1 MTNKLSVLKKIFY
14 AALLIAV
21 LVDVCFSFK
30 QYSRF
35 PLDGDMAGGI
45 VPDSDVQKILNDPL
59 GFNVLLKKDLHSNP
73 NRFFAHWSV
82 YKYFRA
88 APAFLQNF
96 TSPID
101 SVYLSCA
108 LAKVI
113 TQVLL
118 ILLLAYCTSLHTKT
132 SSKDILVAVA
142 LITPLFQTEGYNRVI
157 GIIDWSAAYT
167 FFYALPLALTVI
179 FFIPFYNT
187 YFLNKK
193 SSFNYITHILLIPLA
208 IFISLNG
215 PLIPGVTILLCP
227 ITLIYYWHTLYKKTE
242 GNGVI
247 KQMYTA
253 AAAIPKPLLFYFT
266 LLSFLSLY
274 SLYLGSFNPLNKDFD
289 LPIYERY
296 IRLAQ
301 GVKNLFTETTAFSFI
316 ILMILLNISLIGWKY
331 KKEPDFNKI
340 ISITKCFVVFS
351 VLYILLLPLGGTRI
365 YRPFIIRADTI
376 MPVTLGAFFLFGVT
390 ALFLLKKTT
399 GFYKLIYFAV
409 TFAFL
414 FHYMDED
421 NSLFHNNNAEKAAL
435 NIIAKSP
442 DKIVEIPSDVTVL
455 SWVKITDY
463 TQSDL
468 NASLIQCWGITK
480 EKKLYFQK

>member
-1 MTNKLSVLKKIFY
+1 MPNKFLFLKKIFY

-21 LVDVCFSFK
+21 LFDVCFSFK

-35 PLDGDMAGGI
+35 PLDGDMAGGV
-45 VPDSDVQKILNDPL
+45 VPANDVKKILADPL
-59 GFNVLLKKDLHSNP
+59 GISVLLKKEVYPNP

-82 YKYFRA
+82 YKYFRTM
-88 APAFLQNF
+88 PTFLQNF

-101 SVYLSCA
+101 SVYLSCTI
-108 LAKVI
+108 AKII

-118 ILLLAYCTSLHTKT
+118 IFLLAYCASIYPNTKG
-132 SSKDILVAVA
+132 KDTLLAAA

-167 FFYALPLALTVI
+167 FFYAVPLI
-179 FFIPFYNT
+179 FTILFFLPFYNT

-193 SSFNYITHILLIPLA
+193 NSFNIFTYLLLILLA

-215 PLIPGVTILLCP
+215 PLIPGVAILVCP

-242 GNGVI
+242 ENGVI
-247 KQMYTA
+247 KKMYISA
-253 AAAIPKPLLFYFT
+253 SAIPKPLLFYFS

-274 SLYLGSFNPLNKDFD
+274 SLYLGSFNSLNSSFN

-301 GVKNLFTETTAFSFI
+301 GVKNLFTEGPAFPLI
-316 ILMILLNISLIGWKY
+316 ILMILLNVGIIIWKY
-331 KKEPDFNKI
+331 NKEPDFSKV
-340 ISITKCFVVFS
+340 ISIPKCFVVFS
-351 VLYILLLPLGGTRI
+351 ILYILLLPLGGTRM
-365 YRPFIIRADTI
+365 YRPYIIRFDTI
-376 MPVTLGAFFLFGVT
+376 MPVTLGAFFLFSVT
-390 ALFLLKKTT
+390 ALFLLKKIT
-399 GFYKLIYFAV
+399 GFYKLIYFAI

-421 NSLFHNNNAEKAAL
+421 NSLFHNNIKEKAAL
-435 NIIAKSP
+435 EIIAKSP
-442 DKIVEIPSDVTVL
+442 EKIVEIPSDVTVL

-468 NASLIQCWGITK
+468 NATLIQCWGITK
-480 EKKLYFQK
+480 EKKLYYQK